1 MFRHPVVAPANESA
15 DRRRSG
21 VENVDAIFFDDF
33 PEAIRLRPVRYALVH
48 NGGRAIRQRTINNI
62 TVSGYPADVGG
73 APKNVFVTN
82 VEHVFHGRVNADE
95 ITARRMQNSL
105 RFSRGTTRVKK
116 IKRMLAAERYRRAV
130 CIDILQFPMP
140 PDITAF
146 FHVNFVSCSEKN
158 D

>member
-1 MFRHPVVAPANESA
+1 MFRHPMVAPADESA

-33 PEAIRLRPVRYALVH
+33 PEAIGLRPVRYALVH
-48 NGGRAIRQRTINNI
+48 NSRCAIRERTINNI

-95 ITARRMQNSL
+95 ITARRMQNSF

-116 IKRMLAAERYRRAV
+116 IKRILAADRWRRPA
-130 CIDILQFPMP
+130 CMAALQIPTP
-140 PDITAF
+140 SANP
-146 FHVNFVSCSEKN
+146 VSCHTNSSSTQ
-158 D
+158 

>member
-1 MFRHPVVAPANESA
+1 MFRHPMVAPADESA

-21 VENVDAIFFDDF
+21 VENVDSIFFDDF

-82 VEHVFHGRVNADE
+82 VEHVFHGRVNTDE
-95 ITARRMQNSL
+95 ITASGMQDPL
-105 RFSRGTTRVKK
+105 RLPGGTAGIEKV
-116 IKRMLAAERYRRAV
+116 KRMLAIE
-130 CIDILQFPMP
+130 
-140 PDITAF
+140 
-146 FHVNFVSCSEKN
+146 
-158 D
+158 